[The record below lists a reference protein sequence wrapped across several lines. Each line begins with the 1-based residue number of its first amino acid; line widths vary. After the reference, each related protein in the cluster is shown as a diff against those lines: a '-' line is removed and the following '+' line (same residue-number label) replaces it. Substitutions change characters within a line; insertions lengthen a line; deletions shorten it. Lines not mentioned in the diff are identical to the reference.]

1 MLTLFLTV
9 ALVHLVA
16 LMSPGPDFF
25 FVSQTAVSRSRK
37 EAMMGVVGI
46 TLGVMIWAAVAL
58 LGLNLILEKMA
69 WLHTIIMVGGGLYLC
84 WMGYQ
89 MLRGAL
95 KKEVINAPAPQVE
108 LATGGRSFVKGLLTN
123 LANPKAIIYFGSV
136 FSLFVGDSVGETAR
150 WGIFVLIALETF
162 AWFTLVASLFAL
174 PAMRRGYQRM
184 AKWIDGV
191 AGALFT
197 AFGLHLIISR

>member
-37 EAMMGVVGI
+37 EAMMGVLGI

-95 KKEVINAPAPQVE
+95 KKEAINAPAPHVE